1 MLAILAAIAFG
12 TGYILDASGAHTDA
26 WLSPAALIL
35 LGLALLA
42 LHLATGWWPRRP
54 QGPGA

>member
-1 MLAILAAIAFG
+1 MFAVLAALVWG
-12 TGYILDASGAHTDA
+12 VGYFIDAAGEQAPA
-26 WLSPAALIL
+26 WLSPGALIL

-54 QGPGA
+54 QGPSA